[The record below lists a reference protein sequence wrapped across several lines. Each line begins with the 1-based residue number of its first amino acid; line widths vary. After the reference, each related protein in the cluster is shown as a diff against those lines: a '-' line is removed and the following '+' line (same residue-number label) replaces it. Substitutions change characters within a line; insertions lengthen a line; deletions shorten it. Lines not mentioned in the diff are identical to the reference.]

1 MFNVERYDAAPV
13 SNDPKTVCVAY
24 SLLRPFLEWR
34 AAGVVTNVTFESRR
48 VRSLKPKGTNMDTA
62 IVKRSVVIAGHK
74 TSISLEDEFWTGF
87 KELARERKMT
97 LSSLLGGIDTGRR
110 QTNLSSS
117 VRLFVL
123 DHYRN
128 QLAMLAADQSPAG
141 TGNGAATITS
151 AMVTDIRQ
159 SA

>member
-1 MFNVERYDAAPV
+1 
-13 SNDPKTVCVAY
+13 
-24 SLLRPFLEWR
+24 
-34 AAGVVTNVTFESRR
+34 
-48 VRSLKPKGTNMDTA
+48 MDTA

-74 TSISLEDEFWTGF
+74 TSISLEDEFWNGF

-97 LSSLLGGIDTGRR
+97 LSSLLGGIDTGDR

-123 DHYRN
+123 DHYRTR
-128 QLAMLAADQSPAG
+128 LVALAAHQSIAG
-141 TGNGAATITS
+141 TGNGNGATKITS
-151 AMVTDIRQ
+151 AMVPDIRQ

>member
-1 MFNVERYDAAPV
+1 
-13 SNDPKTVCVAY
+13 
-24 SLLRPFLEWR
+24 
-34 AAGVVTNVTFESRR
+34 
-48 VRSLKPKGTNMDTA
+48 MDTA

-74 TSISLEDEFWTGF
+74 TSISLEDEFWSSF
-87 KELARERKMT
+87 KELARDRKMT

-123 DHYRN
+123 DHYRSK
-128 QLAMLAADQSPAG
+128 LVTLAAHQSTAG
-141 TGNGAATITS
+141 TGNGATKINA
-151 AMVTDIRQ
+151 VTEPDLRQ

>member
-1 MFNVERYDAAPV
+1 
-13 SNDPKTVCVAY
+13 
-24 SLLRPFLEWR
+24 
-34 AAGVVTNVTFESRR
+34 
-48 VRSLKPKGTNMDTA
+48 MDTA

-74 TSISLEDEFWTGF
+74 TSISLEDEFWNGL
-87 KELARERKMT
+87 KMLARDRKMT

-151 AMVTDIRQ
+151 AMVPDIRQ